1 MSGFK
6 LIPDWRLAW
15 RFLSVQAAM
24 LLALLSGIQAEV
36 LPLVAPLFPDSKW
49 PIVSGG
55 LALLVVLLRLL
66 AQDGLATARA
76 ELELDALEATTD
88 RLPLDQPMPA
98 PPAKGQMLPAGRFEQ
113 WLGAVVLL
121 LIVLAV
127 CGLAAFTW
135 FVWGVR

>member
-1 MSGFK
+1 MSGVK

-49 PIVSGG
+49 PIISGG

-76 ELELDALEATTD
+76 EIELDALEAQTD
-88 RLPLDQPMPA
+88 RVPLDQHMPVPA
-98 PPAKGQMLPAGRFEQ
+98 PSGQMLPSGRFER
-113 WLGAVVLL
+113 WLGAVVLV
-121 LIVLAV
+121 LIVLFV
-127 CGLAAFTW
+127 CALAAFTW
-135 FVWGVR
+135 FVWGIR